1 MKNDQKLGQ
10 NLIKNSSN
18 KLHKIG
24 RNWMKNVWKNHRKLV
39 KILLINW
46 LSKNT
51 NWNSAKT
58 ESKKLVELVKE
69 KTGLKSSKKR
79 NWPKIYAKLD
89 QNSIYI
95 DWKLDQNLN
104 KLDDNWIKID
114 RKWNNFKRFQTISK
128 ISKKPINNQP
138 KCDQKSSQNQLA
150 NSKKIDQ
157 KLDVDRQ
164 IWFHFQSTSINNK
177 KIRPNWPKTMPKFDR
192 NWMMI
197 TKFGFTCHQRQL
209 PTRKS
214 VQIDR
219 KLCQKLT
226 KIGCSIT
233 QTNPNRFLKNI
244 SI

>member
-1 MKNDQKLGQ
+1 
-10 NLIKNSSN
+10 
-18 KLHKIG
+18 
-24 RNWMKNVWKNHRKLV
+24 MKNVWKNHHKLV

-114 RKWNNFKRFQTISK
+114 RKWNNFKNLQKT
-128 ISKKPINNQP
+128 
-138 KCDQKSSQNQLA
+138 DQ
-150 NSKKIDQ
+150 
-157 KLDVDRQ
+157 
-164 IWFHFQSTSINNK
+164 
-177 KIRPNWPKTMPKFDR
+177 
-192 NWMMI
+192 
-197 TKFGFTCHQRQL
+197 
-209 PTRKS
+209 
-214 VQIDR
+214 
-219 KLCQKLT
+219 
-226 KIGCSIT
+226 
-233 QTNPNRFLKNI
+233 
-244 SI
+244 